1 MLLYDL
7 LWNALCYFIYLIG
20 SRYFEQREGKKNI
33 EGKKKEL
40 LELLIEEISED
51 VEPIST
57 ENIINL
63 PDAMLCMKQCE
74 KVLQN

>member
-1 MLLYDL
+1 M
-7 LWNALCYFIYLIG
+7 
-20 SRYFEQREGKKNI
+20 RKNI

-40 LELLIEEISED
+40 LESLVEEISED
-51 VEPIST
+51 VELITT

-63 PDAMLCMKQCE
+63 PDAMLCVKQCE